1 MLFTVRDFTHLA
13 MTSMPTLVRT
23 LQEHT
28 GRYGDEESKAWRASL
43 RKLAEMLDDAELA
56 PFHIHFSRQSGDLSL
71 EYRLPASSSW
81 CDVVLLGRGTENPA
95 ALMLELKNWN
105 LADDRPGPRPGLVW
119 HKGALTLHPSDQV
132 RGYTEY
138 CQRFHSAVQSAD
150 ADIVGCAL
158 FTDSDDISAYVAHPH
173 DELARAFPV
182 FGSSTDDAAVR
193 FPRFIR
199 EHLSEPDS
207 EFATAFDR
215 GHYSQDRDFV
225 RCVADA
231 ILSETATEFVL
242 LDGQRLGFE
251 RCLSVVDDLMSS
263 GRDEKTVILVE
274 GPPGSGK
281 SVLAARLW
289 ATLAKD
295 DRLHGGV
302 VLVTTSGSQKSNWKS
317 VYERV
322 TGSRAAHGV
331 VVPANQF
338 NPGLSPAWVNEQ
350 RGYRR
355 NLTIQSW
362 QENLKLFSKL
372 KGAARI
378 RDNQMAISVVDEA
391 HALIDPT
398 APGAEG
404 IPPSGWSH
412 HAGPQAWHIIRASMI
427 SIFFLDSEQSYR
439 DNETTTPMSLQRFA
453 SEQGA
458 TVLESV
464 SLAGSQFRCAGSR
477 EYVEWIDGLLSRGVV
492 LDAPPSGQPSAGLGS
507 FKLELVDDPE
517 ELEMRLRARVSEGR
531 TARLLSSYGRPWLTK
546 DEPRPHGL
554 PSERMDFRVPYVRDG
569 ARRQWSRVWNYAP
582 AQDYTLFIQAP
593 EGSPM
598 YDDML
603 CEVGCPYVVRG
614 FDWDYVGVL
623 WLSDLVWREDRWVPQ
638 IEHVHESAWKKT
650 LAAAKA
656 EARQGING
664 PATDRLLSRLTRGY
678 RILLTRAIRGAYV
691 WCEDEETRSY
701 LGSVL
706 GKRLP
711 S

>member
-1 MLFTVRDFTHLA
+1 MLFTVRDFTELA
-13 MTSMPTLVRT
+13 MTAMPTLVRT
-23 LQEHT
+23 LQVHT
-28 GRYGDEESKAWRASL
+28 GRYGDEEARAWRASL
-43 RKLAEMLDDAELA
+43 RKLAELLDDADLA
-56 PFHIHFSRQSGDLSL
+56 PFHIHLSRQSGDLTL

-81 CDVVLLGRGTENPA
+81 CDVVLLGRGTDSPA
-95 ALMLELKNWN
+95 ALLLELKNWDV
-105 LADDRPGPRPGLVW
+105 AGDRPGPRSGLVW

-138 CQRFHSAVQSAD
+138 CQRFHSAVQAAD
-150 ADIVGCAL
+150 ADIAGCVVFTNSDEVG
-158 FTDSDDISAYVAHPH
+158 AYSAHPH
-173 DELARAFPV
+173 DELTKAFPV
-182 FGSSTDDAAVR
+182 FGASADDATVQ

-215 GHYSQDRDFV
+215 GRYSQNRDFV
-225 RCVADA
+225 RSVADA

-251 RCLSVVDDLMSS
+251 RCLSVVDDLVSS
-263 GRDEKTVILVE
+263 GLDGKTVILVE

-295 DRLHGGV
+295 DRLHGDV
-302 VLVTTSGSQKSNWKS
+302 VLVTTSGSQKSNWKA

-350 RGYRR
+350 RGFGRD
-355 NLTIQSW
+355 LTIQSW
-362 QENLKLFSKL
+362 RENLKLFGKL
-372 KGAARI
+372 KGPARI
-378 RDNQMAISVVDEA
+378 RDDQMVVSVVDEA

-412 HAGPQAWHIIRASMI
+412 HAGPQAWHIIRSSKI
-427 SIFFLDSEQSYR
+427 SIFFLDPEQSYR
-439 DNETTTPMSLQRFA
+439 DNETTTPKSLHRFA
-453 SEQGA
+453 GEQGA
-458 TVLESV
+458 TVLESI

-477 EYVEWIDGLLSRGVV
+477 EYVEWVDGLLAGQSSR
-492 LDAPPSGQPSAGLGS
+492 DSARPRQASAGLGS
-507 FKLELVDDPE
+507 FELDLVDDPE
-517 ELEMRLRARVSEGR
+517 ELEMRLRAHVSDGR
-531 TARLLSSYGRPWLTK
+531 TARLLASYARPWLTK
-546 DEPRPHGL
+546 DEPGPHGL
-554 PSERMDFRVPYVRDG
+554 PTEQKDFRVPYVRDG
-569 ARRQWSRVWNYAP
+569 AQRLWSRVWNYAP

-598 YDDML
+598 YDNPL

-614 FDWDYVGVL
+614 FDWEYVGVL
-623 WLSDLVWREDRWVPQ
+623 WLSDLVWRGNRWVPQ

-656 EARQGING
+656 EARQAING
-664 PATDRLLSRLTRGY
+664 PATAQLLGRLTRGY
-678 RILLTRAIRGAYV
+678 RILLTRAIWGAYV
-691 WCEDEETRSY
+691 WCEDPETKEHLSAA
-701 LGSVL
+701 LT
-706 GKRLP
+706 P
-711 S
+711 

>member
-1 MLFTVRDFTHLA
+1 M
-13 MTSMPTLVRT
+13 
-23 LQEHT
+23 
-28 GRYGDEESKAWRASL
+28 
-43 RKLAEMLDDAELA
+43 
-56 PFHIHFSRQSGDLSL
+56 
-71 EYRLPASSSW
+71 
-81 CDVVLLGRGTENPA
+81 
-95 ALMLELKNWN
+95 
-105 LADDRPGPRPGLVW
+105 
-119 HKGALTLHPSDQV
+119 
-132 RGYTEY
+132 
-138 CQRFHSAVQSAD
+138 
-150 ADIVGCAL
+150 
-158 FTDSDDISAYVAHPH
+158 
-173 DELARAFPV
+173 
-182 FGSSTDDAAVR
+182 
-193 FPRFIR
+193 
-199 EHLSEPDS
+199 
-207 EFATAFDR
+207 
-215 GHYSQDRDFV
+215 
-225 RCVADA
+225 
-231 ILSETATEFVL
+231 

-251 RCLSVVDDLMSS
+251 RCLNVVDDLMSS

-295 DRLHGGV
+295 DRLHGDV

-317 VYERV
+317 VYERL

-350 RGYRR
+350 RGVGR

-378 RDNQMAISVVDEA
+378 RDSQMAVSVVDEA

-412 HAGPQAWHIIRASMI
+412 HAGPQAWHIIRSSKI
-427 SIFFLDSEQSYR
+427 SIFFLDPEQSYR
-439 DNETTTPMSLQRFA
+439 DNETTTPKSLQRFA

-458 TVLESV
+458 TVIESV

-477 EYVEWIDGLLSRGVV
+477 EYVEWIDRFLSRKAAP
-492 LDAPPSGQPSAGLGS
+492 DAPPNGPSFAGLGS
-507 FKLELVDDPE
+507 FKLDLVDDPE
-517 ELEMRLRARVSEGR
+517 ELELRLRARVSEGR
-531 TARLLSSYGRPWLTK
+531 TARLLASYGRPWLTK

-554 PSERMDFRVPYVRDG
+554 PIERMDFRVPYVRDG
-569 ARRQWSRVWNYAP
+569 VRRQWSRVWNYAP

-598 YDDML
+598 YDDTL

-623 WLSDLVWREDRWVPQ
+623 WLSDLVWRGNRWVPQ
-638 IEHVHESAWKKT
+638 IEHVYESAWKKT

-656 EARQGING
+656 EARQAIDGL
-664 PATDRLLSRLTRGY
+664 ATDRLRGRLARGY

-691 WCEDEETRSY
+691 WCEDPETKEHLSAA
-701 LGSVL
+701 LIS
-706 GKRLP
+706 
-711 S
+711 